1 MVFLTLTSATNLKF
15 SMLKLK
21 DSTKT
26 SQELSSGDKIEVN
39 IENFKFVAEVK
50 VRTIPGMLRSRGAGR
65 ARTGQFVL
73 PRIWDSAVHT
83 ISRTLVSYIHALPP

>member
-1 MVFLTLTSATNLKF
+1 MRLYVQLNPKFLVGRTDQFSPYQLLNFSEYPEWHTEWLK
-15 SMLKLK
+15 SIELK

-50 VRTIPGMLRSRGAGR
+50 VRKTIFP
-65 ARTGQFVL
+65 
-73 PRIWDSAVHT
+73 
-83 ISRTLVSYIHALPP
+83 